1 MELHSPASILDTAHM
16 PLPLLR
22 RPPAGVSVL
31 PNRSIYAI
39 ANSSFGLF
47 PNYGIRDF
55 VCVDMFIIYIV
66 DVTKPSSG
74 PDTIVPPPFQ
84 PEYPPPPPNAIPCS
98 PDNITTPIYY
108 NQTVVLQCLTSGV
121 VSPVLVIRKVEQGTV
136 IVGGGLAD
144 ATKGVPDHYCLPGE
158 VCGDPVSQLHKIA
171 FEVYEPALSAPPD
184 MSGPGLSGAFLSC
197 MGEKVNTYRPVDVRQ
212 WNGNPM
218 MMMAAAAASAN
229 PSGASSMVPSP
240 EGSNSGSP
248 LLSSKQ
254 VSPDP
259 SPYFP
264 PPHSVTMQGSQSSPP
279 GGFINGLGSAQPS
292 PSIDGSFDFSSSA
305 MEASNSTAGRGVRR
319 KRGSLSAA
327 NPPSSLNTKT
337 TARGRKRVDSV
348 SSMASSRSA
357 SAVGTPGVGAFSDAG
372 NAVSGALWS
381 IDVGE
386 TSVWTIVGTDQ
397 VRYNFYIP
405 PTVVDGR
412 SVHMLGG
419 NASAHA
425 QPIVPAMMVHK
436 CSSSEGG
443 AVVSLH
449 GENFRKDDPP
459 QVFFGTEQ
467 SPLVEVRSSELII
480 CRVPAGAREGGAQQ
494 RRPIV
499 LVRADGVVFPTTF
512 TYP

>member
-1 MELHSPASILDTAHM
+1 
-16 PLPLLR
+16 
-22 RPPAGVSVL
+22 
-31 PNRSIYAI
+31 
-39 ANSSFGLF
+39 
-47 PNYGIRDF
+47 
-55 VCVDMFIIYIV
+55 MFIIYIV

-84 PEYPPPPPNAIPCS
+84 PDYPPPPPNAIPCS

-184 MSGPGLSGAFLSC
+184 LTGPGTSGAFLSC

-218 MMMAAAAASAN
+218 MMAASGAN
-229 PSGASSMVPSP
+229 SLLPSP
-240 EGSNSGSP
+240 DRSDSGSP
-248 LLSSKQ
+248 LMQSKQ
-254 VSPDP
+254 ASPDA

-264 PPHSVTMQGSQSSPP
+264 PPHSVMMQGSQSSPTTSLP
-279 GGFINGLGSAQPS
+279 YGSTQPS
-292 PSIDGSFDFSSSA
+292 PAIDGSFDFMSSS
-305 MEASNSTAGRGVRR
+305 MEPSSSGRGIRR
-319 KRGSLSAA
+319 KRGSLSATV
-327 NPPSSLNTKT
+327 PPSSLANAKSNS
-337 TARGRKRVDSV
+337 RGRKRVDSV
-348 SSMASSRSA
+348 SSISSRTST
-357 SAVGTPGVGAFSDAG
+357 GFGDAG

-386 TSVWTIVGTDQ
+386 TSIWTIVGTDR
-397 VRYNFYIP
+397 VRYNFYLP
-405 PTVVDGR
+405 PTQIDGR
-412 SVHMLGG
+412 SLHVLGG
-419 NASAHA
+419 SAPQHA

-436 CSSSEGG
+436 CSASEAGSI
-443 AVVSLH
+443 VSLH
-449 GENFRKDDPP
+449 GENFRKDNPP
-459 QVFFGTEQ
+459 QVFFGTEP
-467 SPLVEVRSSELII
+467 SHLVEVRSSELII
-480 CRVPAGAREGGAQQ
+480 CRVPATASGLTENGQ

-499 LVRADGVVFPTTF
+499 LVRSDGVVFPTSF
-512 TYP
+512 MYP

>member
-1 MELHSPASILDTAHM
+1 
-16 PLPLLR
+16 
-22 RPPAGVSVL
+22 
-31 PNRSIYAI
+31 
-39 ANSSFGLF
+39 
-47 PNYGIRDF
+47 
-55 VCVDMFIIYIV
+55 MFIIYIV

-84 PEYPPPPPNAIPCS
+84 PDYPPPPPNAIPCS

-144 ATKGVPDHYCLPGE
+144 ATKGVPDHYCLPSE

-171 FEVYEPALSAPPD
+171 FEVYEPALSAPVD
-184 MSGPGLSGAFLSC
+184 LTGPGQSGAFLSC

-218 MMMAAAAASAN
+218 MMMAAAAAAN
-229 PSGASSMVPSP
+229 PSASGANSLVPSP
-240 EGSNSGSP
+240 DRSNSGSP
-248 LLSSKQ
+248 LISSKQ

-264 PPHSVTMQGSQSSPP
+264 PPHSVLMQGSQSSPP
-279 GGFINGLGSAQPS
+279 TGSPFGGLGSAQPS
-292 PSIDGSFDFSSSA
+292 PSLDGSFDFSSSA
-305 MEASNSTAGRGVRR
+305 MESGSSSGGRGVRR

-327 NPPSSLNTKT
+327 GPPSSLSNSKSS
-337 TARGRKRVDSV
+337 ARGRKRVDSV
-348 SSMASSRSA
+348 SSIASSSRTSGSA
-357 SAVGTPGVGAFSDAG
+357 SGGPAGSFGDAG

-405 PTVVDGR
+405 PTPVDGR
-412 SVHMLGG
+412 SLHLLGG
-419 NASAHA
+419 ANGSHV
-425 QPIVPAMMVHK
+425 QPIVPAMIVHK
-436 CSSSEGG
+436 CSASEGG
-443 AVVSLH
+443 AIVSLH

-480 CRVPAGAREGGAQQ
+480 CRVPMSARESSQQ

-499 LVRADGVVFPTTF
+499 LIRGDGVVFPTPF

>member
-1 MELHSPASILDTAHM
+1 MNL
-16 PLPLLR
+16 
-22 RPPAGVSVL
+22 
-31 PNRSIYAI
+31 
-39 ANSSFGLF
+39 
-47 PNYGIRDF
+47 
-55 VCVDMFIIYIV
+55 DMFIIYIV

-144 ATKGVPDHYCLPGE
+144 ATKGVPDHFCLPGE

-171 FEVYEPALSAPPD
+171 FEVYEPALSAQSD
-184 MSGPGLSGAFLSC
+184 LSGPGASGAFLSC

-218 MMMAAAAASAN
+218 MMMAAAAAAAN

-248 LLSSKQ
+248 LMSSKQ

-264 PPHSVTMQGSQSSPP
+264 PPHSVMMQGSQSSPP
-279 GGFINGLGSAQPS
+279 GGFNNGLGSAQPS
-292 PSIDGSFDFSSSA
+292 PSHDGSFDFGGMDSP
-305 MEASNSTAGRGVRR
+305 STGGRGVRR

-327 NPPSSLNTKT
+327 GPPSSLANVKS

-348 SSMASSRSA
+348 SSMTSSRST
-357 SAVGTPGVGAFSDAG
+357 SAIGAPGVGSFSDAG

-412 SVHMLGG
+412 SVHLLGG
-419 NASAHA
+419 KGGAHA
-425 QPIVPAMMVHK
+425 QPIVPAMMVNK
-436 CSSSEGG
+436 CSTSEGG
-443 AVVSLH
+443 AIVSLH

-459 QVFFGTEQ
+459 QVFFGSEQ
-467 SPLVEVRSSELII
+467 SALVEVRSSELIV
-480 CRVPAGAREGGAQQ
+480 CRVPQGARENASQ

-499 LVRADGVVFPTTF
+499 LVRGDGVVFPTSF